1 VCASCAWELRVL
13 DCEILMSTS
22 SIDRFYGFHLGQLP
36 LSHTFGYFARSPVPR
51 LLAPLTHLFY
61 SLIFLVREKLI
72 FHRFEVDSWMVF
84 VEQVLQ
90 GAQEKALARKL
101 LLQSKHSQNPII
113 SLHLSWKSLTLK
125 RCSRPR
131 SLQRSQRSQRSQL
144 YGTELSGFVRQFTRH
159 YQYSRVHSTWNW
171 EGNQPM
177 T

>member
-1 VCASCAWELRVL
+1 MCELCVRAACVGLWDINVDLINWPFLWLPPRSIAPEPHLWLFRPLAGPTIARPSNSSLLFSYFPSEREIDISSLWSRFMNGVCWAGIARRSGEGSCE
-13 DCEILMSTS
+13 E
-22 SIDRFYGFHLGQLP
+22 
-36 LSHTFGYFARSPVPR
+36 
-51 LLAPLTHLFY
+51 
-61 SLIFLVREKLI
+61 
-72 FHRFEVDSWMVF
+72 
-84 VEQVLQ
+84 
-90 GAQEKALARKL
+90 L

-131 SLQRSQRSQRSQL
+131 SLQRSQRSQL